1 MVNVV
6 ARSDE
11 LDPRPPYMREV
22 RLVKGEGSDIQASGY
37 DESSVPETECEALRA
52 QTRSTMWLVYRQKLL
67 VNGDSEPFGAIVC
80 RVIVLLPC
88 QWGRDRAR
96 IMRRRRSSRAESVS
110 LHVQQSPFASATAYF
125 IGGLE

>member
-6 ARSDE
+6 ARSDG

-22 RLVKGEGSDIQASGY
+22 RLAKGEGSDIQASGY

-52 QTRSTMWLVYRQKLL
+52 QTRSTMWLVCRRKLL
-67 VNGDSEPFGAIVC
+67 VNGNSEPFGAIVC

-96 IMRRRRSSRAESVS
+96 SCEGEEAAG
-110 LHVQQSPFASATAYF
+110 QSPCHSTFNRARPLLPPLVS
-125 IGGLE
+125 